1 MDRTHEVKVNH
12 SWENQRGDRDYYKV
26 TCIEEISETLAMI
39 CDHLASI
46 DKSLKESSNN
56 NSSGIF

>member
-1 MDRTHEVKVNH
+1 MARIDDVKENH
-12 SWENQRGDRDYYKV
+12 SWENTRGNRDYYKDMY
-26 TCIEEISETLAMI
+26 IEEISETLAMI

-46 DKSLKESSNN
+46 DKSLKEVSNN

>member
-1 MDRTHEVKVNH
+1 MDRTNEVKKNH
-12 SWENQRGDRDYYKV
+12 SLENTRCNRDYYKAM
-26 TCIEEISETLAMI
+26 CIEEISETLAMI

-56 NSSGIF
+56 NSSGMF

>member
-1 MDRTHEVKVNH
+1 MDRTHEVKTNH
-12 SWENQRGDRDYYKV
+12 SWENTRGDRDYYKAM
-26 TCIEEISETLAMI
+26 CIEEISETLAMI

-46 DKSLKESSNN
+46 DKSLKEISNN